1 MNNFLQV
8 QDLVKY
14 YWQGQE
20 KLMVLKGLN
29 FEITKGEMVAVLG
42 PSGAGK
48 STLLH
53 LLAGLDLP
61 SSGTIFFKGRD
72 INKLNDRERAR
83 FRNEHIGFVYQFY
96 HLLPE
101 FSARENICLPGLI
114 HLERTSNHLSS
125 DKEALSQRALGLL
138 ERVGL
143 KDRGHNRPGEL
154 SGGEQQRVAIARALI
169 NEPEIVLADEPTGN
183 LDRKTAQGVEELI
196 FSLCQ
201 DKNLTFVIA
210 THNEALAR
218 AAKKIIRI
226 TDGQIVI

>member
-1 MNNFLQV
+1 MTDFLRV
-8 QDLVKY
+8 EGLVKY

-29 FEITKGEMVAVLG
+29 LEIAKGEMVAVLG

-61 SSGTIFFKGRD
+61 SEGRILFKGSD
-72 INKLNDRERAR
+72 INKLNDREKAR
-83 FRNEHIGFVYQFY
+83 FRNGDIGFVYQFY

-101 FSARENICLPGLI
+101 FSAWENICLPGLI
-114 HLERTSNHLSS
+114 YLNKRQAKG
-125 DKEALSQRALGLL
+125 KEALNRRARELL

-143 KDRGHNRPGEL
+143 TNRGSNRPGEL

-169 NEPEIVLADEPTGN
+169 NEPELILADEPTGN

-201 DKNLTFVIA
+201 EKNVTFIIA

-226 TDGQIVI
+226 IDGQIVI